1 MFEIAFYVVG
11 GGVASCPGWRY
22 VHILNSNIV
31 RILKIQ
37 KTSPTIEPILNTQNK
52 DPKNMFKY

>member
-11 GGVASCPGWRY
+11 VGVATCPGWRY
-22 VHILNSNIV
+22 VHILNPNIE

-37 KTSPTIEPILNTQNK
+37 KTNPTIEPILNIQNK
-52 DPKNMFKY
+52 DSLNNFK